1 MENMSLRPTK
11 RKRQKCLKCGQ
22 ELSHSA
28 YNRHKNLEV
37 FPGKGKATLSEPP
50 SQIFTDSSDIE
61 EELIADIE
69 TSDNEESIYS
79 SENDDMVI
87 SDSDEIMEYECDFN
101 QPVDSNENID
111 IPKYIEQRKLFMH
124 KVIANISIFLSF
136 FQLCYHVFERG
147 ILLLLSLLKSL
158 FTWLSSLS
166 MVGAANVKLLAENL
180 PANVYFLQ
188 KMISG
193 RNNGQKKSKLC
204 SYVEF
209 PHHPQVRR
217 RIQCGTML
225 LQNIKS
231 GSYLKLVPHKV
242 YPYVSLKNSLSRL
255 FNQENVQQRCEHWR
269 SRSSSPGVYNDIYD
283 GEVWKKFQVVSG
295 RPFLE
300 ATNNLCLKLNL
311 DWFNPFDHLTYSVG
325 VLYLVIENLPRCER
339 YKLEN
344 IIIVGTIP
352 GPKEPKHSITSYLQ
366 PLIDE
371 LLDLWQG
378 TMLKDTS
385 LLGVTPVR
393 CALTCV
399 SCDLPATKD
408 LRL

>member
-1 MENMSLRPTK
+1 
-11 RKRQKCLKCGQ
+11 
-22 ELSHSA
+22 
-28 YNRHKNLEV
+28 
-37 FPGKGKATLSEPP
+37 
-50 SQIFTDSSDIE
+50 
-61 EELIADIE
+61 
-69 TSDNEESIYS
+69 
-79 SENDDMVI
+79 
-87 SDSDEIMEYECDFN
+87 
-101 QPVDSNENID
+101 
-111 IPKYIEQRKLFMH
+111 
-124 KVIANISIFLSF
+124 
-136 FQLCYHVFERG
+136 
-147 ILLLLSLLKSL
+147 
-158 FTWLSSLS
+158 
-166 MVGAANVKLLAENL
+166 
-180 PANVYFLQ
+180 
-188 KMISG
+188 
-193 RNNGQKKSKLC
+193 
-204 SYVEF
+204 
-209 PHHPQVRR
+209 
-217 RIQCGTML
+217 ML

-231 GSYLKLVPHKV
+231 GSSLKLVPRKV
-242 YPYVSLKNSLSRL
+242 YPYVSLKISLSRL

-269 SRSSSPGVYNDIYD
+269 SHSSSPGVYNDIYD

-352 GPKEPKHSITSYLQ
+352 GPKEPKHSINSYLQ

-378 TMLKDTS
+378 TMLKDTT
-385 LLGVTPVR
+385 LFGVTPVR